1 MRFLVSGPPGSG
13 KSTLILRLIDFLKE
27 KNIKVGGIISPE
39 VRKENVRIGFKV
51 VDLLTLKEKQFASV
65 NYKTNYKVGKYCVDV
80 KLFEEIAIPALE
92 IAERECKV
100 IAIDEIGKM
109 ELFSKKFEEKVKEIL
124 SSNKIVI
131 AAVHGNYLNEY
142 KKYGKLFWLERERWN
157 EIYNSIAS
165 ELQKII

>member
-1 MRFLVSGPPGSG
+1 MRFLVSGLPGCG
-13 KSTLILRLIDFLKE
+13 KSTLILKLIDFLKG
-27 KNIKVGGIISPE
+27 KDIKVGGIISPE

-51 VDLLTLKEKQFASV
+51 VDLLTLKEKLFASV

-109 ELFSKKFEEKVKEIL
+109 ELFSKKFKEKVREIL

-131 AAVHGNYLNEY
+131 AAVHRNYLNEY
-142 KKYGKLFWLERERWN
+142 KKYGKVFWLEKERWN

-165 ELQKII
+165 ELQKIV

>member
-1 MRFLVSGPPGSG
+1 MRFLVSGLPGSG
-13 KSTLILRLIDFLKE
+13 KSTLILKIIDFLKE

-51 VDLLTLKEKQFASV
+51 VDLLTLKEKLFASV

-109 ELFSKKFEEKVKEIL
+109 ELFSKKFGEKVEKIL

-131 AAVHGNYLNEY
+131 AAVHRNYLNEY

-165 ELQKII
+165 ELQQIV

>member
-1 MRFLVSGPPGSG
+1 MRFLVSGLPGSG
-13 KSTLILRLIDFLKE
+13 KSTLILKLIDFLKE

-39 VRKENVRIGFKV
+39 VRKENIRIGFKV
-51 VDLLTLKEKQFASV
+51 IDLLTLKEKLFASV

-109 ELFSKKFEEKVKEIL
+109 ELFSKRFEEKVKEIL
-124 SSNKIVI
+124 DGNKVVI
-131 AAVHGNYLNEY
+131 AAVHRNYLNEY
-142 KKYGKLFWLERERWN
+142 KKYGKVLWLERERWN
-157 EIYNSIAS
+157 EIYNSIIT
-165 ELQKII
+165 ELQKIV

>member
-1 MRFLVSGPPGSG
+1 MRFLVSGLPGSG
-13 KSTLILRLIDFLKE
+13 KSTLILKLIDFLKE
-27 KNIKVGGIISPE
+27 KNIKVGGIVSPE

-51 VDLLTLKEKQFASV
+51 VDLLTLKEKLFASV

-131 AAVHGNYLNEY
+131 AAVHRNYLNEY
-142 KKYGKLFWLERERWN
+142 KKYGKVFWLEKERWN

-165 ELQKII
+165 ELQKIV

>member
-1 MRFLVSGPPGSG
+1 MRFLVSGLPGSG

-51 VDLLTLKEKQFASV
+51 VDLLTLKEKLFASV

-124 SSNKIVI
+124 GSNKIVI
-131 AAVHGNYLNEY
+131 AAVHRNYLNGY

-157 EIYNSIAS
+157 EIYNSIIA
-165 ELQKII
+165 ELHKIV